1 MFTHSATAHGKAPP
15 AALFDRTYLFAVQKD
30 STALA
35 IAYFHDSCQRLQVV
49 EGLTA
54 EQRGLLLRFI
64 TSVSRA
70 PLGGFRHMNPPL
82 TIHKARRMA

>member
-1 MFTHSATAHGKAPP
+1 M
-15 AALFDRTYLFAVQKD
+15 
-30 STALA
+30 
-35 IAYFHDSCQRLQVV
+35 V

-70 PLGGFRHMNPPL
+70 PLGGFRHMNPPM